1 VDQETKSFRQ
11 FNFCPEIE
19 RSIEDSGYTQPTD
32 IQEAV
37 IPHIIE
43 GRDVIAKAQTGSG
56 KTAAFCLP
64 ALHLMTKNPDMMM
77 LIITPTRELALQVC
91 DEMKRFSKHLKI
103 APCPIYGGEAVS
115 NQIARLK
122 RDNRIIVG
130 TPGRLLDM
138 FESGNLKKF
147 TPSLVILDEADEMLN
162 MGFIE
167 DIESILGF
175 VNEKRQTL
183 LFSATL
189 SAEIKKISKRFLV
202 DPIFT
207 DKSATESNHEDI
219 HQVYYMVPEKQR
231 REALVQ
237 LIHFH
242 NPKKSIVFCNTKK
255 QVAELAEDLMSNG
268 IPVLTLHGD
277 MSQRDRQNSIDIF
290 RKSESKTLIAT
301 DVAGRGINVTDVTH
315 VFNYDLPFSVECY
328 THRIGRTGRMGN
340 KGTAITLI
348 APKQKYILQNF
359 AKAKLASIKLSE
371 LPTESDMKY
380 RQQKRFADSINE
392 EAIHTD
398 ANNLLADLQKEFD
411 LKDITLK
418 LISRYLKKEGA
429 SKARVVASPK
439 EDQETRFG
447 GGDRKRSFGRDNRNG
462 PRKEGKGGGGGRP
475 PFRNKRGRG

>member
-1 VDQETKSFRQ
+1 MDHQEEKKSFRQ
-11 FNFCPEIE
+11 FNFCSEIE
-19 RSIEDSGYTQPTD
+19 RAIEDSGYTEPTG

-64 ALHLMTKNPDMMM
+64 ALHLMTQNPDMMM

-103 APCPIYGGEAVS
+103 TPTAIYGGEAAS

-122 RDNRIIVG
+122 RDNRIVVG

-167 DIESILGF
+167 DIQTILSF
-175 VNEKRQTL
+175 ITKERQTL

-189 SAEIKKISKRFLV
+189 SPEIKKISKQFLT
-202 DPIFT
+202 DPVFT
-207 DKSATESNHEDI
+207 DQSSNEKAHEDI
-219 HQVYYMVPEKQR
+219 EQLYYIIPEKQR

-237 LIHFH
+237 LLHFH
-242 NPKKSIVFCNTKK
+242 SPKKSIVFCNTKK
-255 QVAELAEDLMSNG
+255 QVAELAEDLMSSG
-268 IPVLTLHGD
+268 ISVLTLHGD
-277 MSQRDRQNSIDIF
+277 MSQKDRQNSIEIF
-290 RKSESKTLIAT
+290 RKAGSKTLIAT

-315 VFNYDLPFSVECY
+315 VFNFDLPFSVECH

-340 KGTAITLI
+340 KGTAISLI
-348 APKQKYILQNF
+348 SPKQKYILQNF
-359 AKAKLASIKLSE
+359 AKTKLANIKLSE
-371 LPTESDMKY
+371 LPSESDMKFK
-380 RQQKRFADSINE
+380 QQKRFADSINNE
-392 EAIHTD
+392 PIHLEAD
-398 ANNLLADLQKEFD
+398 ALLADLQKEYD

-418 LISRYLKKEGA
+418 LISRYLKKESIGSA
-429 SKARVVASPK
+429 KMVSSPK
-439 EDQETRFG
+439 EDKESSGSSNRRRSG
-447 GGDRKRSFGRDNRNG
+447 GFRGDG
-462 PRKEGKGGGGGRP
+462 PRKGGRGGKP
-475 PFRNKRGRG
+475 PFKKSFRR